1 VTESR
6 EVRSAARLL
15 VFDGDGR
22 VLLLRHSDRRGREF
36 WATPGGGV
44 EQGESFEEAARRE
57 AREELGM
64 VGVLLRE
71 AWTDQREFLFDDR
84 MVSQTETMYVVL
96 EHAGTTNLQVSE
108 SRQAEG
114 IREYRWWSLRELME
128 TDDLVY
134 PEDLASKI
142 RGAIRPL
149 KDPL

>member
-1 VTESR
+1 
-6 EVRSAARLL
+6 
-15 VFDGDGR
+15 
-22 VLLLRHSDRRGREF
+22 
-36 WATPGGGV
+36 
-44 EQGESFEEAARRE
+44 
-57 AREELGM
+57 M